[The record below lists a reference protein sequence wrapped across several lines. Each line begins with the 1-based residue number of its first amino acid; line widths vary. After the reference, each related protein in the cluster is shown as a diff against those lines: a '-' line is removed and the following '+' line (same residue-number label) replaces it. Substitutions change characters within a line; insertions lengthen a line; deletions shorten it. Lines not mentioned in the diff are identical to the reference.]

1 MLNYGTYTGTI
12 TEPGIH
18 FRNCWGRETRVISTA
33 EIAAEIPNI
42 KVLDGNGNPIIVSAI
57 LTYKFVNSKR
67 ALLNVAD
74 AHAYVIQ
81 QGTAVLK
88 QVWVPFSLLN
98 SVRSRMHDFAPHG
111 LGHMHVQYF

>member
-88 QVWVPFSLLN
+88 QV
-98 SVRSRMHDFAPHG
+98 RSPW
-111 LGHMHVQYF
+111 